1 MCIRDRCGPCRR
13 ENPNLVKI
21 YNKYKGQGFEII
33 GVSLDKNRPQWIQA
47 ISDDYLTWN
56 QVSNLK
62 FWQDPIARLYKV
74 RAIPASFILN
84 EDGLIV
90 SKNLRGYQ
98 LEEKI
103 SELIKAN

>member
-1 MCIRDRCGPCRR
+1 MHP
-13 ENPNLVKI
+13 
-21 YNKYKGQGFEII
+21 KGLEIV
-33 GVSLDKNRPQWIQA
+33 GVSLDRNKASWLRA
-47 ISDDYLTWN
+47 IDDDGLIWN
-56 QVSNLK
+56 HVSNLK
-62 FWQDPIARLYKV
+62 FWQDPIATLYKV